1 MSKQVRIESGSLYV
15 ATRYL
20 ETDSNDIRRVI
31 LTCKG
36 EPSIAFWR
44 YPEEAYSDPDILNNL
59 KIAGYTASDL
69 IILAERL
76 EDNGV
81 DVLTVRDYA
90 DGVRYGYERANAD
103 MERALKESVNRILED
118 VRGANNV

>member
-20 ETDSNDIRRVI
+20 ETDSNHIRRVI

-36 EPSIAFWR
+36 EPSIIFWR
-44 YPEEAYSDPDILNNL
+44 YPEEAYTDPDILNNL

-69 IILAERL
+69 IVLAERL
-76 EDNGV
+76 KDNNV
-81 DVLTVRDYA
+81 DILTVRDYA
-90 DGVRYGYERANAD
+90 DGVRYGYARANAD
-103 MERALKESVNRILED
+103 MERAMQESINRMIKD
-118 VRGANNV
+118 VRSSNNE

>member
-76 EDNGV
+76 KDNGV

-103 MERALKESVNRILED
+103 FKRAMQESVNRIIED
-118 VRGANNV
+118 VRSSNNG

>member
-20 ETDSNDIRRVI
+20 ETDSNNISRVI
-31 LTCKG
+31 LTRKG
-36 EPSIAFWR
+36 EPSIVFWR
-44 YPEEAYSDPDILNNL
+44 PEEAYSNPDILNNL

-76 EDNGV
+76 KDNKV
-81 DVLTVRDYA
+81 DILTVRDYA

-103 MERALKESVNRILED
+103 MERALKESVNRMLED

>member
-20 ETDSNDIRRVI
+20 ETDSNKIRRVI

-36 EPSIAFWR
+36 EPSIVYWR
-44 YPEEAYSDPDILNNL
+44 YPEEAYTDPDILNNL

-76 EDNGV
+76 KDNGV
-81 DVLTVRDYA
+81 DILTVRDYA
-90 DGVRYGYERANAD
+90 DGIRYGYERANAD
-103 MERALKESVNRILED
+103 MERALRESVNRMLED
-118 VRGANNV
+118 VRGSNNV

>member
-20 ETDSNDIRRVI
+20 ETDSNNIRRVI

-36 EPSIAFWR
+36 EPSIVFWR

-76 EDNGV
+76 KDNGV
-81 DVLTVRDYA
+81 DILTVRDYA

-103 MERALKESVNRILED
+103 FRRAMQESVYRMIED
-118 VRGANNV
+118 VRSSNNG

>member
-1 MSKQVRIESGSLYV
+1 MSKQVKLESGSLYV

-20 ETDSNDIRRVI
+20 ETDSNNIRRVI
-31 LTCKG
+31 VTRKG
-36 EPSIAFWR
+36 EPSITFWR
-44 YPEEAYSDPDILNNL
+44 YPEEAYTDPDILNNL

-76 EDNGV
+76 KDNDV
-81 DVLTVRDYA
+81 DFITVRDYA

-103 MERALKESVNRILED
+103 MERSLRNSIIRFLDEAK
-118 VRGANNV
+118 GANNV

>member
-20 ETDSNDIRRVI
+20 ETDSNKIRRVI

-36 EPSIAFWR
+36 EPSIVYWR

-76 EDNGV
+76 KDNGV

-90 DGVRYGYERANAD
+90 DGIRYGYERANAD
-103 MERALKESVNRILED
+103 FERAMQESVNRMLED

>member
-20 ETDSNDIRRVI
+20 ETDCNKIRRVI

-36 EPSIAFWR
+36 EPSIVYWR
-44 YPEEAYSDPDILNNL
+44 YPEEAYTDPDILNNL

-76 EDNGV
+76 KDNGV
-81 DVLTVRDYA
+81 DTLTVRDYA
-90 DGVRYGYERANAD
+90 DGVRYGYERASAD
-103 MERALKESVNRILED
+103 MERALKNSISRLIDESK
-118 VRGANNV
+118 GANNV

>member
-20 ETDSNDIRRVI
+20 ETDSNNIRRVI
-31 LTCKG
+31 VTRKG
-36 EPSIAFWR
+36 EPSITFWR
-44 YPEEAYSDPDILNNL
+44 YPEEAYTDPDILNNL

-69 IILAERL
+69 IVLAERL
-76 EDNGV
+76 KDNGV
-81 DVLTVRDYA
+81 DILTVRDYA

-103 MERALKESVNRILED
+103 IERALKESVNRMLED

>member
-20 ETDSNDIRRVI
+20 ETDSNKIRRVI
-31 LTCKG
+31 LTRKG
-36 EPSIAFWR
+36 EPSITFWR
-44 YPEEAYSDPDILNNL
+44 YPEEAYTDPDILNNL

-76 EDNGV
+76 KDNGV

-103 MERALKESVNRILED
+103 MERALKESVNRMLED

>member
-36 EPSIAFWR
+36 EPSIIYWR
-44 YPEEAYSDPDILNNL
+44 YPEEAYTDPDILNNL

-76 EDNGV
+76 KDNNV
-81 DVLTVRDYA
+81 DILTVRDYA
-90 DGVRYGYERANAD
+90 DGIRYGYERANAD
-103 MERALKESVNRILED
+103 MERALKESVNRMLED

>member
-36 EPSIAFWR
+36 EPSIVFWR
-44 YPEEAYSDPDILNNL
+44 YPEEAYTDPDILNNL

-76 EDNGV
+76 KDNGV
-81 DVLTVRDYA
+81 DILTVRDYA

-103 MERALKESVNRILED
+103 MERALKESVNRMLED

>member
-1 MSKQVRIESGSLYV
+1 MSKQVRLDSGSLYV

-31 LTCKG
+31 LTRKG
-36 EPSIAFWR
+36 EPSIVFWR
-44 YPEEAYSDPDILNNL
+44 YPEEAYTDPDILNNL

-76 EDNGV
+76 KDNGV

-103 MERALKESVNRILED
+103 MERALKESVNRMLED
-118 VRGANNV
+118 VRSANNE

>member
-36 EPSIAFWR
+36 EPSIIYWR
-44 YPEEAYSDPDILNNL
+44 YPEEAYTDPDILNNL

-76 EDNGV
+76 KDNGV

-103 MERALKESVNRILED
+103 MERAIKESINKLLENAK
-118 VRGANNV
+118 GPNNV

>member
-36 EPSIAFWR
+36 EPSIVFWR

-76 EDNGV
+76 KDNGV
-81 DVLTVRDYA
+81 DILTVRDYA

-103 MERALKESVNRILED
+103 MERALKESVNRMLED

>member
-20 ETDSNDIRRVI
+20 ETDSNNIRRVI
-31 LTCKG
+31 LTRKG
-36 EPSIAFWR
+36 EPSIIFWR

-59 KIAGYTASDL
+59 KIAGYTARDL

-76 EDNGV
+76 KDKNV
-81 DVLTVRDYA
+81 DTITVRDYV
-90 DGVRYGYERANAD
+90 DGVIYGYERANAD
-103 MERALKESVNRILED
+103 IKRAMQESVNRIIAD
-118 VRGANNV
+118 SKGANNV

>member
-20 ETDSNDIRRVI
+20 ETDSNKIRRVI

-36 EPSIAFWR
+36 EPSIVYWR
-44 YPEEAYSDPDILNNL
+44 YPEEAYTDPDILNNL

-76 EDNGV
+76 KDNGV

-103 MERALKESVNRILED
+103 MEQALTNSINHWLDES
-118 VRGANNV
+118 RGSNNV

>member
-20 ETDSNDIRRVI
+20 ETDSNKIRRVI

-36 EPSIAFWR
+36 EPSIVYWR
-44 YPEEAYSDPDILNNL
+44 YPEEAYTDPDILNNL

-69 IILAERL
+69 IVLAERL
-76 EDNGV
+76 KDNGV
-81 DVLTVRDYA
+81 DILTVRDYA

-103 MERALKESVNRILED
+103 IERALRESVNRMLED
-118 VRGANNV
+118 VRGSNNV

>member
-20 ETDSNDIRRVI
+20 ETDSNKIRRVI

-36 EPSIAFWR
+36 EPSIVYWR
-44 YPEEAYSDPDILNNL
+44 YPEEAYTDPDILNNL

-69 IILAERL
+69 IVLAERL
-76 EDNGV
+76 KDNGV
-81 DVLTVRDYA
+81 DILTVRDYV
-90 DGVRYGYERANAD
+90 DGVRYGYSRANAD
-103 MERALKESVNRILED
+103 MERAMQESINRMLED
-118 VRGANNV
+118 VRGSNNV

>member
-36 EPSIAFWR
+36 EPSIIYWR
-44 YPEEAYSDPDILNNL
+44 YPEEAYTDPDILNNL

-69 IILAERL
+69 IVLAERL
-76 EDNGV
+76 KDNGV
-81 DVLTVRDYA
+81 DILTVRDYA

-103 MERALKESVNRILED
+103 MERAIKESINKLLENS
-118 VRGANNV
+118 RGSNNV

>member
-76 EDNGV
+76 KDNGV

>member
-20 ETDSNDIRRVI
+20 ETDSNKIRRVI

-36 EPSIAFWR
+36 EPSIVYWR
-44 YPEEAYSDPDILNNL
+44 YPEEAYTDPDILNNL

-76 EDNGV
+76 KDNGV

-103 MERALKESVNRILED
+103 MERALKNSISRLIDESK
-118 VRGANNV
+118 GANNV

>member
-1 MSKQVRIESGSLYV
+1 MSKQVRLESGSLYV

-31 LTCKG
+31 LTRKG
-36 EPSIAFWR
+36 EPSIVFWR
-44 YPEEAYSDPDILNNL
+44 YPEEAYTDPDILNNL

-76 EDNGV
+76 KDNGV

-103 MERALKESVNRILED
+103 MERALKESVNRMLED

>member
-20 ETDSNDIRRVI
+20 ETDSNKIRRVI

-36 EPSIAFWR
+36 EPSIVYWR
-44 YPEEAYSDPDILNNL
+44 YPEEAYTDPDILNNL

-76 EDNGV
+76 KDNNV

-90 DGVRYGYERANAD
+90 DGIRYGYERANAD
-103 MERALKESVNRILED
+103 MERALKESVNRMLED
-118 VRGANNV
+118 VRGSNNV

>member
-1 MSKQVRIESGSLYV
+1 MSKQVRLESGSLYV

-36 EPSIAFWR
+36 EPSITFWR
-44 YPEEAYSDPDILNNL
+44 YPEEAYTDPDILNNL

-76 EDNGV
+76 KDNDV
-81 DVLTVRDYA
+81 DFITVRDYA

-103 MERALKESVNRILED
+103 MERALKNSINRWLDESK
-118 VRGANNV
+118 GANNV

>member
-1 MSKQVRIESGSLYV
+1 MSKQVRLESGSLYV

-20 ETDSNDIRRVI
+20 ETDSNKIRRVI

-36 EPSIAFWR
+36 EPSIVYWR
-44 YPEEAYSDPDILNNL
+44 YPEEAYTDPDILNNL

-76 EDNGV
+76 KDNGV
-81 DVLTVRDYA
+81 DILTVRDYA
-90 DGVRYGYERANAD
+90 DGIRYGYERANAD
-103 MERALKESVNRILED
+103 MERALKESVNRMLED

>member
-15 ATRYL
+15 ATHYL
-20 ETDSNDIRRVI
+20 ETDSNNIRRVI
-31 LTCKG
+31 LTRKG
-36 EPSIAFWR
+36 EPSITFWR

-76 EDNGV
+76 KDNGV

-103 MERALKESVNRILED
+103 FKRAMQESINKILD
-118 VRGANNV
+118 NAKDSNNV

>member
-20 ETDSNDIRRVI
+20 KTDSNDIRRVI
-31 LTCKG
+31 LTCKD
-36 EPSIAFWR
+36 EPSITFWR

-76 EDNGV
+76 KDNGV
-81 DVLTVRDYA
+81 DVITVRDYA

-103 MERALKESVNRILED
+103 MERALKESVNRMLED
-118 VRGANNV
+118 VRGPNNV

>member
-20 ETDSNDIRRVI
+20 ETDSNKIRRVI

-36 EPSIAFWR
+36 EPSIVYWR
-44 YPEEAYSDPDILNNL
+44 YPEEAYTDPDILNNL

-76 EDNGV
+76 KDNGV

-103 MERALKESVNRILED
+103 MERAIQESINRMFED
-118 VRGANNV
+118 VRGSNNV

>member
-20 ETDSNDIRRVI
+20 ETDSNKIRRVI

-36 EPSIAFWR
+36 EPSIIFWR
-44 YPEEAYSDPDILNNL
+44 YPEEAYTDPDILNNL

-76 EDNGV
+76 KDNGV

-103 MERALKESVNRILED
+103 MERALKESVNRMLED

>member
-36 EPSIAFWR
+36 EPSIIYWR
-44 YPEEAYSDPDILNNL
+44 YPEEAYTDPDILNNL

-69 IILAERL
+69 IVLAERL
-76 EDNGV
+76 KDNGV
-81 DVLTVRDYA
+81 DILTVRDYA

-103 MERALKESVNRILED
+103 MERALKESVNRMLED
-118 VRGANNV
+118 VRGSNNV

>member
-31 LTCKG
+31 LTCKD
-36 EPSIAFWR
+36 EPSIVYWR
-44 YPEEAYSDPDILNNL
+44 YPEEAYTDPDILNNL

-76 EDNGV
+76 KDNDV
-81 DVLTVRDYA
+81 DFITVRDYA

-103 MERALKESVNRILED
+103 FKRAIQESVNNFIAGL
-118 VRGANNV
+118 RGSNNV

>member
-36 EPSIAFWR
+36 EPSIIYWR
-44 YPEEAYSDPDILNNL
+44 YPEEAYTDPDILNNL

-76 EDNGV
+76 KDNNV
-81 DVLTVRDYA
+81 DILTVRDYA
-90 DGVRYGYERANAD
+90 DGVRYGYARANAD
-103 MERALKESVNRILED
+103 MERAMQESINRMIKD
-118 VRGANNV
+118 VRSSNNE

>member
-36 EPSIAFWR
+36 EPSIIYWR
-44 YPEEAYSDPDILNNL
+44 YPEEAYTDPDILNNL

-69 IILAERL
+69 IVLAERL
-76 EDNGV
+76 KDNGV
-81 DVLTVRDYA
+81 DILTVRDYA

-103 MERALKESVNRILED
+103 IERALKESVNRMLED
-118 VRGANNV
+118 VRGSNNV

>member
-36 EPSIAFWR
+36 EPSITFWR
-44 YPEEAYSDPDILNNL
+44 YPEEAYTDPDILNNL

-76 EDNGV
+76 KDNNV
-81 DVLTVRDYA
+81 DVITVRDYA

-103 MERALKESVNRILED
+103 METALKNSINRWLED
-118 VRGANNV
+118 SKGANNG

>member
-20 ETDSNDIRRVI
+20 ETDCNDIRRVI
-31 LTCKG
+31 LTRKG
-36 EPSIAFWR
+36 EPSIIFWR
-44 YPEEAYSDPDILNNL
+44 YPEEAYTDPDILNNL

-76 EDNGV
+76 RDNGV
-81 DVLTVRDYA
+81 DTLTVRDYA

-103 MERALKESVNRILED
+103 MERALKNSISRLIDESK
-118 VRGANNV
+118 GANNV